1 MIKAV
6 ILALDADLQQ
16 FSQFL
21 RAQGI
26 QHRINEESGEQ
37 VVWVHGEREA
47 EFVRLVL
54 RDWEKNQLIL
64 AQAQPLQAAKS
75 SPAWHNTV
83 WRMFRESPISIILI
97 FVCIAVALVSELGTR
112 ADRVS
117 LLFYPRTATDGVFA
131 LLGDLGSLE
140 VLAQSLTPMFLHFGE
155 LHLVFNML
163 WLWYFGRQ
171 LEPVHPAWLFLALT
185 LVLSFTSNTAQY
197 LYSNSNNFG
206 GMSGVVYGL
215 VGYTWVIH
223 KCMPQTRLQLN
234 NNTFLIFVVALVI
247 MEVLASSWIASAAHV
262 GGLVS
267 GLVFGVFIVIYFRFF
282 LGRSAIHKLILV
294 ADQ

>member
-1 MIKAV
+1 MIKAA
-6 ILALDADLQQ
+6 ILALNTDLQQ

-21 RAQGI
+21 RTQGI

-47 EFVRLVL
+47 EFVNLIL

-64 AQAQPLQAAKS
+64 AHAQPKHSAAPS
-75 SPAWHNTV
+75 AGWYYTV
-83 WRMFRESPISIILI
+83 LRMFKESPISISLI

-117 LLFYPRTATDGVFA
+117 FLFYPRIATDGIFA
-131 LLGDLGSLE
+131 LLGDLDRLE
-140 VLAQSLTPMFLHFGE
+140 VFAQSLTPMFLHFGE

-163 WLWYFGRQ
+163 WLWYFGRK
-171 LEPVHPAWLFLALT
+171 LEPIHPVWLFVVLT
-185 LVLSFTSNTAQY
+185 LFLSFTSNATQY
-197 LYSNSNNFG
+197 MYSNSNNFG

-234 NNTFLIFVVALVI
+234 NSTFVIFVVALII
-247 MEVLASSWIASAAHV
+247 MEVLASSWIASAAHA
-262 GGLVS
+262 GGLVT
-267 GLVFGVFIVIYFRFF
+267 GVVLGVFMVMYYRFF
-282 LGRSAIHKLILV
+282 LRRSAIYK
-294 ADQ
+294 